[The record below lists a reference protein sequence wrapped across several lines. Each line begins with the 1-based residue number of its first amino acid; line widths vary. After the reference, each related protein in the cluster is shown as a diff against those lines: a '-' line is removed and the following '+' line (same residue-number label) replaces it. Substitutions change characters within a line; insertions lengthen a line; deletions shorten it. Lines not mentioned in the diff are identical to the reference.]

1 MDVYHLE
8 TWGDWKNT
16 YENYALLMALAIS
29 EGPEMVS
36 RLWRESGS
44 FEYPLQTYKRIN
56 GYTQAQFND
65 SLYQYARRMATY
77 DGNNGETD
85 PPKTAQ
91 SDPPVTVY
99 TDPPVT
105 VQSDPPK
112 EVRI

>member
-1 MDVYHLE
+1 MHPNIPEIIEIDEAIFEAEISMLFAHC
-8 TWGDWKNT
+8 
-16 YENYALLMALAIS
+16 ALC
-29 EGPEMVS
+29 
-36 RLWRESGS
+36 
-44 FEYPLQTYKRIN
+44 
-56 GYTQAQFND
+56 
-65 SLYQYARRMATY
+65 
-77 DGNNGETD
+77 GNNGETD